1 MNPKVRLKGK
11 PTVTHREDGTV
22 LLSGEIEEI
31 SDVSQVVIEPIP
43 PEEFIK
49 TGRSR
54 YLDKADYLA
63 HRYRCTLGDLVDD
76 GYDPALVYS
85 ITGSDDDLAMDA
97 EKLQRE
103 EDTTSGFLSD
113 EDNIDEAGRM
123 VTVYESYI
131 RIDAEGTG
139 RRQLWR
145 SEEHTSEL
153 QSLMRILYAVFCL
166 KKQKHIS

>member
-1 MNPKVRLKGK
+1 MGARCLQLCDGFSFSILRRH
-11 PTVTHREDGTV
+11 TMCALVTGVQTCA
-22 LLSGEIEEI
+22 L
-31 SDVSQVVIEPIP
+31 PI
-43 PEEFIK
+43 
-49 TGRSR
+49 
-54 YLDKADYLA
+54 
-63 HRYRCTLGDLVDD
+63 LGDLVDD

-123 VTVYESYI
+123 VTVYESYF

-139 RRQLWR
+139 RRQRWKGVHEIGSATCRERGCQYVKSTVVAVSLNKR
-145 SEEHTSEL
+145 NRLQHT
-153 QSLMRILYAVFCL
+153 
-166 KKQKHIS
+166 

>member
-1 MNPKVRLKGK
+1 MTCFVLFGLLFFFSSRRRHTRCAL
-11 PTVTHREDGTV
+11 VTGVHTCA
-22 LLSGEIEEI
+22 LPI
-31 SDVSQVVIEPIP
+31 S
-43 PEEFIK
+43 
-49 TGRSR
+49 
-54 YLDKADYLA
+54 
-63 HRYRCTLGDLVDD
+63 LGDLVDD

-131 RIDAEGTG
+131 RIDAEGTD
-139 RRQLWR
+139 RKSTRLN
-145 SEEHTSEL
+145 SSH
-153 QSLMRILYAVFCL
+153 
-166 KKQKHIS
+166 

>member
-76 GYDPALVYS
+76 G
-85 ITGSDDDLAMDA
+85 
-97 EKLQRE
+97 
-103 EDTTSGFLSD
+103 
-113 EDNIDEAGRM
+113 
-123 VTVYESYI
+123 
-131 RIDAEGTG
+131 
-139 RRQLWR
+139 R

-153 QSLMRILYAVFCL
+153 QSLMRISYAVFCL
-166 KKQKHIS
+166 KKKITTPSRRDTHPSRNVHGDTHPKKL

>member
-1 MNPKVRLKGK
+1 MTCFVLFGLLFFFSSRRRHTRCAL
-11 PTVTHREDGTV
+11 VTGVQTCA
-22 LLSGEIEEI
+22 LPI
-31 SDVSQVVIEPIP
+31 S
-43 PEEFIK
+43 
-49 TGRSR
+49 
-54 YLDKADYLA
+54 
-63 HRYRCTLGDLVDD
+63 LGDLVDD

-139 RRQLWR
+139 RRQLWKVVHVG
-145 SEEHTSEL
+145 HTLLE
-153 QSLMRILYAVFCL
+153 
-166 KKQKHIS
+166 KQKVTDHPLDRKSTRLNSSH